1 MSFCCPKLCENKGT
15 CLVRALCK
23 VIGLLRTIAKVC
35 VLLCCMSSH
44 EDRDVIVPNELI
56 SMINGLVLTTHLE
69 NKGILLEDDADYQR

>member
-1 MSFCCPKLCENKGT
+1 
-15 CLVRALCK
+15 
-23 VIGLLRTIAKVC
+23 
-35 VLLCCMSSH
+35 MSSH